1 MASLMTSRDRFLAA
15 FAGAPLDRP
24 PLWLMRQ
31 AGRYLPDYRAVRA
44 QHGFWEVCKT
54 PALATRVA
62 LEPLALFPLDAAI
75 VFSDILTVPDAL
87 GLDVTFGTGDG
98 PRVGRPLKSAADLE
112 QWDVA
117 GAPAKLA
124 FAADAVTDLRRA
136 IGERALLG
144 FCGSPWTLLCYAAEG
159 QGSDDFR
166 AARTLLLKDPALAR
180 RAMEAF
186 ADVAAGLLR
195 AQLAAGADAVQIFDT
210 WGGLLPRELYRAHV
224 VPMIRRIV
232 EQLPSSSAGPARSI
246 LFVRG
251 GQHLLP
257 VLGESGVAGLSLDW
271 RTPWREAR
279 ALYPRLVLQG
289 NVDPITLLA
298 GPDAAAAEARALVAD
313 MRADDGGRR
322 CIANLGHG
330 ILPPTTVESVAA
342 LCRAV
347 TEVQWSS

>member
-1 MASLMTSRDRFLAA
+1 MTSRDRFLAA
-15 FAGAPLDRP
+15 FSGEPLDRP

-44 QHGFWEVCKT
+44 QHGFWEVCRS

-75 VFSDILTVPDAL
+75 VFSDILTIPEAL

-98 PRVGRPLKSAADLE
+98 PRVGRPLRTAADLE
-112 QWDVA
+112 QWDTK
-117 GAPAKLA
+117 GAAAKLS
-124 FAADAVTDLRRA
+124 FAVDCVAHLRGA
-136 IGERALLG
+136 IGERGLLG

-166 AARTLLLKDPALAR
+166 TARTLLLAEPELAR
-180 RAMEAF
+180 RAMEVF
-186 ADVAAGLLR
+186 ADTAAALLK

-210 WGGLLPRELYRAHV
+210 WGGLLPRELYRKHV

-232 EQLPSSSAGPARSI
+232 EQLPASSAGPARSI

-257 VLGESGVAGLSLDW
+257 ILGETGVTGLSLDW

-279 ALYPRLVLQG
+279 ALYPKLALQG

-298 GPDAAAAEARALVAD
+298 GPTHVAAETRALLAD
-313 MRADDGGRR
+313 MHADAGGRR

-330 ILPPTTVESVAA
+330 ILPPTTVESVSA
-342 LCRAV
+342 LCREV
-347 TEVQWSS
+347 TATRWTA

>member
-1 MASLMTSRDRFLAA
+1 MSSRDRFLAA
-15 FAGAPLDRP
+15 FAGEPLDRP

-44 QHGFWEVCKT
+44 QHGFWDVCKT

-75 VFSDILTVPDAL
+75 VFSDILTIPDAL
-87 GLDVTFGTGDG
+87 GLDVTFGSGDG
-98 PRVGRPLKSAADLE
+98 PRVGRPLRSAADLE
-112 QWDVA
+112 QWDTA
-117 GAPAKLA
+117 GALGKLS
-124 FAADAVTDLRRA
+124 FAVDAVADLRGA
-136 IGERALLG
+136 IGERGLLG

-166 AARTLLLKDPALAR
+166 TARTMLVTEPALAR
-180 RAMEAF
+180 RAMEIF
-186 ADVAAGLLR
+186 ADTAAGLLK

-210 WGGLLPRELYRAHV
+210 WGGLLPRDLYRAHV

-232 EQLPSSSAGPARSI
+232 DQLPKSGGADRTL

-251 GQHLLP
+251 GHHLLP
-257 VLGESGVAGLSLDW
+257 ILGETGVAGLSLDW

-279 ALYPRLVLQG
+279 ALHPRMVLQG
-289 NVDPITLLA
+289 NVDPIALLA
-298 GPDAAAAEARALVAD
+298 GPAHSAAQARALLAD
-313 MRADDGGRR
+313 MHADDGGRR

-330 ILPPTTVESVAA
+330 ILPPTTTESVSA
-342 LCRAV
+342 LCQAV
-347 TEVQWSS
+347 AETRWTA

>member
-1 MASLMTSRDRFLAA
+1 MSSRDRFNAA
-15 FAGAPLDRP
+15 FSGEPLDRP

-44 QHGFWEVCKT
+44 TNGFWDVCRT
-54 PALATRVA
+54 PALSTRVA

-75 VFSDILTVPDAL
+75 VFSDILTIPEAL

-117 GAPAKLA
+117 GAAGKLS
-124 FAADAVTDLRRA
+124 FAVEAVADLRRA
-136 IGERALLG
+136 IGADRGLLG
-144 FCGSPWTLLCYAAEG
+144 FCGSPWTLFCYVAEG

-166 AARTLLLKDPALAR
+166 AARTLLVTEPELAR
-180 RAMEAF
+180 RAMETL
-186 ADVAAGLLR
+186 ADAAAALLR

-210 WGGLLPRELYRAHV
+210 WGGLLPRDLYRAHV

-232 EQLPSSSAGPARSI
+232 EQLPPSSAGMSGTPARSI

-251 GQHLLP
+251 GHHLLP
-257 VLGESGVAGLSLDW
+257 ILGETGVTGLSLDW

-279 ALYPRLVLQG
+279 ALYPRLALQG
-289 NVDPITLLA
+289 NVDPISLLA
-298 GPDAAAAEARALVAD
+298 GPAVSAAQTRALLAD

-330 ILPPTTVESVAA
+330 ILPATPVESVRA
-342 LCRAV
+342 LCQAV
-347 TEVQWSS
+347 VETKW

>member
-1 MASLMTSRDRFLAA
+1 MTSRDRFLAA
-15 FAGAPLDRP
+15 FAGEPLDRP

-75 VFSDILTVPDAL
+75 VFSDILTIPDAL

-98 PRVGRPLKSAADLE
+98 PRVGRPLKGPADVE
-112 QWDVA
+112 QWDLA

-124 FAADAVTDLRRA
+124 FAVDAVAHLRGA

-166 AARTLLLKDPALAR
+166 AARTLLLTDPALAR

-186 ADVAAGLLR
+186 ADAAAGLLR

-232 EQLPSSSAGPARSI
+232 EQLPAVGGAPARTI

-251 GQHLLP
+251 GHHLVP
-257 VLGESGVAGLSLDW
+257 VLGETGVQGLSLDW

-279 ALYPRLVLQG
+279 ALHPRLVLQG
-289 NVDPITLLA
+289 NIDPITLLA
-298 GPDAAAAEARALVAD
+298 GPDASAAETRALLAA

-330 ILPPTTVESVAA
+330 ILPPTSVDAVSA
-342 LCRAV
+342 LCRVV
-347 TEVQWSS
+347 TEAAW